1 MYYLRII
8 TETTNRQ
15 SGLPGCWCLET
26 CKTTWS
32 LVCLRPVT
40 CIFTRSS
47 TPMPKQ
53 NKQANKKKT
62 RKSKQTNSLYSRH
75 PPLKK

>member
-15 SGLPGCWCLET
+15 SGLPGCWCPET

-40 CIFTRSS
+40 CIYSEFHSDAET
-47 TPMPKQ
+47 KQ
-53 NKQANKKKT
+53 TSKQKKKNTKKQANK
-62 RKSKQTNSLYSRH
+62 
-75 PPLKK
+75 